1 MGEKQPRAFKFEKK
15 KKKPHLWAIY
25 DFSGNI
31 DLMDV

>member
-15 KKKPHLWAIY
+15 KTHLWAIY

-31 DLMDV
+31 DSMDV